1 MIPKIHG
8 SRGSIGATIAYFERE
23 TAPGQGRVADVGFV
37 ELPPGLSLDTAGRIM
52 AATAREQSRIK
63 AMRGVSARGRPTRD
77 PYYHLSLS
85 WHPTERPTRP
95 EVEHAVDGAL
105 AALDLAGHQAIWCA
119 HSDTEHYHVHVVASR
134 IAWKTGRTVRMS
146 NDRRKLSTWAMAYEK
161 AQGAVRVETRVKR
174 AAWRTEG
181 RDLRQQQDGAR
192 ARGDTIAVGD
202 LSRAMADHSRAW
214 PAAERSRGPGR
225 EARTDEDRQEWASHF
240 ACQRAQPDTDP
251 DALRRARIAR
261 SRKQRRRRRL
271 KRAVA
276 QAGDVVGRAGAA
288 VGRVSRVAKDV
299 AGVAGAGVV
308 SGAVEIVG
316 GASRATRVAK
326 NIAILAG
333 FGVVI
338 GAAEI
343 TAGTLK
349 LGRRALVMGEMRR
362 VLRER
367 PSLRAAVHAERVS
380 VRREVGAPA
389 GRYHSEPWSTARVDE
404 IAHDLASKIPASY
417 EEPVGLLTS
426 LGRMRLVLPVPSASA
441 RATPAA
447 RTGAS
452 QPASRIND
460 RRVDGRSEARALST
474 RARTEPQPPPER
486 PGSAREAAGVKNKAR
501 GISRN

>member
-134 IAWKTGRTVRMS
+134 IAWETGRTVRMS

-202 LSRAMADHSRAW
+202 LSRAMADHRRAW

-308 SGAVEIVG
+308 SGARRDRGRREPRDARRQEYRHPRRVRGRDRRRRDHGRHAQAREAGPRHG
-316 GASRATRVAK
+316 GNAPRPSRK
-326 NIAILAG
+326 
-333 FGVVI
+333 
-338 GAAEI
+338 AEPE
-343 TAGTLK
+343 
-349 LGRRALVMGEMRR
+349 GRRAR
-362 VLRER
+362 
-367 PSLRAAVHAERVS
+367 
-380 VRREVGAPA
+380 
-389 GRYHSEPWSTARVDE
+389 
-404 IAHDLASKIPASY
+404 
-417 EEPVGLLTS
+417 
-426 LGRMRLVLPVPSASA
+426 
-441 RATPAA
+441 
-447 RTGAS
+447 
-452 QPASRIND
+452 
-460 RRVDGRSEARALST
+460 
-474 RARTEPQPPPER
+474 
-486 PGSAREAAGVKNKAR
+486 
-501 GISRN
+501 